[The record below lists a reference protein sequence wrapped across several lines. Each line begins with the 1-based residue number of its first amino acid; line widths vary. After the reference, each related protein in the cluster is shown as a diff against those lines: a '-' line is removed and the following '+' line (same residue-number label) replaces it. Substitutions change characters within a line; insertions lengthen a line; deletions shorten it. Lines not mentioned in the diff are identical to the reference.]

1 MKTKQT
7 IFTGNEFA
15 KLIVLAIS
23 FMLALPYGYSQVAIN
38 TDNSLPDASA
48 MLDVKAT
55 GLGLLVPRM
64 TLANRPVTPATGLM
78 IYQTD
83 SDPGYYYYDG
93 ASWQKIGGGGDQFW
107 MPNGSDIY
115 FTGGGV
121 SINNTDADGYAL
133 NVQKY
138 STTKSAVRG
147 ANQNGS
153 NLYSEGQLGLFN
165 YSYPGNPMSL
175 PVDASNV
182 GVYGF
187 KPNNGLNGAA
197 VYGWNKDDNTLN
209 YGGVFVADGNSSN
222 TNYAIYAKAD
232 SASAN
237 YAAYF
242 DGRVKIVGN
251 DDFDKTSDILVA
263 TVTHDSYDDTYAV
276 YGISTPQEGYGIG
289 IRGEGGWKGIYGTAT
304 NSGNFT
310 SYGVH
315 GYATGSG
322 GVRVGV
328 FGTANGGTTNWAGYF
343 AGDVYVT
350 SDLRIGTTTQ
360 ATGYSLSVNGKIA
373 CEEVLVEDDG
383 SWPDYVFDDNYNL
396 MNLEELEQSINENNH
411 LPGLPSAIEVK
422 EDGFELAGMQKL
434 VLQKVEELTLY
445 TIEQGKM
452 INILKE
458 EIKSLKT
465 ENIKLN
471 KMVHGK

>member
-1 MKTKQT
+1 MKTKFQSIT
-7 IFTGNEFA
+7 KNKFA
-15 KLIVLAIS
+15 KLIVLVIS
-23 FMLALPYGYSQVAIN
+23 LMLASQYGYSQVAIN
-38 TDNSLPDASA
+38 TDSSLPDASA

-64 TLANRPVTPATGLM
+64 TLANRPATPATGLM

-93 ASWQKIGGGGDQFW
+93 VAWQKIGGGGDQFW
-107 MPNGSDIY
+107 MPNGSDIF
-115 FTGGGV
+115 FTGGDV

-147 ANQNGS
+147 ANQNSS
-153 NLYSEGQLGLFN
+153 NLYCEGQLGLLNF
-165 YSYPGNPMSL
+165 SYTGNPMSL
-175 PVDASNV
+175 PVDVSNV
-182 GVYGF
+182 GVFGM

-197 VYGWNKDDNTLN
+197 VYGWNKDDNILN

-232 SASAN
+232 SATSN

-251 DDFDKTSDILVA
+251 DDFDKTSDLVVA
-263 TVTHDSYDDTYAV
+263 TVTHNSYADTRAV
-276 YGISTPQEGYGIG
+276 SGISMPQEGYGIG
-289 IRGEGGWKGIYGTAT
+289 VYGKGGWKGVMGEVTSSGT
-304 NSGNFT
+304 FT
-310 SYGVH
+310 SYGV
-315 GYATGSG
+315 YGSASG
-322 GVRVGV
+322 SSGTRVGV
-328 FGTANGGTTNWAGYF
+328 FGTAGGGSTNWAGYF
-343 AGDVYVT
+343 SGDMYIS

-373 CEEVLVEDDG
+373 CEEVLVEDNG
-383 SWPDYVFDDNYNL
+383 SWPDYVFNDNYDL
-396 MNLEELEQSINENNH
+396 MNLDELEQSINENNH

-452 INILKE
+452 INLLKE

-471 KMVHGK
+471 KAVHGK